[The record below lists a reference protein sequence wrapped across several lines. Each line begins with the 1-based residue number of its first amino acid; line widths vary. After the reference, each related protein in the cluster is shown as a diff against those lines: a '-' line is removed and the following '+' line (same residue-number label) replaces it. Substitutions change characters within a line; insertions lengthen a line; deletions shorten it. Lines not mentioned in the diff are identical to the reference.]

1 MMTIWESISMLDY
14 LLMGGVV
21 VLLICQLCYW
31 LILMAA
37 PLRAFHKN
45 PSWRKLTTREEAAS
59 QSDTNQEGV
68 SVIICA
74 RNEAANLRPYL
85 QALLEQDY
93 PHYEVIVVNDGS
105 QDATQEVLDEY
116 LCRYPNLRL
125 TFVPVE
131 ARIISSKKLALTLA
145 VKAARYDIL
154 LLTDADCRPESVHW
168 IQHMVAPFRNKD
180 IEVVLG
186 YSPYFTEHWWIN
198 DIIRYDTLFNG
209 LHYLSR
215 ALMHHPYM
223 GVGRNLAYR
232 KSAFLQA
239 NGFAGQLSHIAGDDD
254 LLVNRMAT
262 GRNTAVVLSRDSL
275 IWSVPETT
283 LKNWLH
289 QKRRHLSVAHSYRLG
304 TRLSLAF
311 EPVTRGL
318 FYVALILAFVFGSA
332 FVATVALTALVLR
345 LIVQLVVINRSAK
358 AFGEQPFALEI
369 LWMDMILP
377 LVSLFFLS
385 TVSKKQRTRW

>member
-1 MMTIWESISMLDY
+1 
-14 LLMGGVV
+14 
-21 VLLICQLCYW
+21 
-31 LILMAA
+31 
-37 PLRAFHKN
+37 
-45 PSWRKLTTREEAAS
+45 
-59 QSDTNQEGV
+59 
-68 SVIICA
+68 
-74 RNEAANLRPYL
+74 
-85 QALLEQDY
+85 
-93 PHYEVIVVNDGS
+93 
-105 QDATQEVLDEY
+105 
-116 LCRYPNLRL
+116 
-125 TFVPVE
+125 
-131 ARIISSKKLALTLA
+131 
-145 VKAARYDIL
+145 
-154 LLTDADCRPESVHW
+154 
-168 IQHMVAPFRNKD
+168 
-180 IEVVLG
+180 
-186 YSPYFTEHWWIN
+186 
-198 DIIRYDTLFNG
+198 
-209 LHYLSR
+209 
-215 ALMHHPYM
+215 
-223 GVGRNLAYR
+223 
-232 KSAFLQA
+232 
-239 NGFAGQLSHIAGDDD
+239 
-254 LLVNRMAT
+254 MAT